1 MIRKILAFF
10 VSIFLLLATAGALYM
25 ASLVYNAGD
34 SLYINPFFFQP
45 NDAFSRRVGV
55 PANISDLGDDRIIE
69 ILIKKYVSEY
79 FYVMPDYES
88 TLARQDANGA
98 LFRCSSEEVFND
110 WMLNEYPTIQK
121 MASANMMRT
130 AVVVDEIQK
139 PIGSDYWIVNYTLNT
154 WEDSNNI
161 TESPTVSKGILLMQL
176 RYEPGIRESIVEMG
190 IHNYLD
196 RGGNIVGVFKFVVEK
211 LEKQ

>member
-1 MIRKILAFF
+1 MIRKILTFF
-10 VSIFLLLATAGALYM
+10 TSILLLIVTAAALYLT
-25 ASLVYNAGD
+25 SLVYNAGND
-34 SLYINPFFFQP
+34 LYINPFFFQS

-88 TLARQDANGA
+88 TVARQNANSVLA
-98 LFRCSSEEVFND
+98 ISSSAEVFND
-110 WMLNEYPTIQK
+110 WQANEYPLIEK
-121 MASANMMRT
+121 MASNNMMRT
-130 AVVVDEIQK
+130 AAVADEIQK

-161 TESPTVSKGILLMQL
+161 TESPTVSKGILLMKL

-190 IHNYLD
+190 IHNFLD
-196 RGGNIVGVFKFVVEK
+196 AGGDIVNVFKFLVEK
-211 LEKQ
+211 IEKQ